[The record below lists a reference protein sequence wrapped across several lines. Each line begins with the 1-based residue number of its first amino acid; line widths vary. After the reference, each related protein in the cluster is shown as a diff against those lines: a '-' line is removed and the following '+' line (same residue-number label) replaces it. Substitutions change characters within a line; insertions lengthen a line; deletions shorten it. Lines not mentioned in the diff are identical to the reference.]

1 MKYTLKEMCNNAL
14 KQDLATHKFDNMWN
28 HYYLIAYAC
37 KELLEKMS
45 ASLSIADYASLN
57 ALLRDWDALTIND
70 QYGIFEECKDGN
82 WHTTLLKMAR
92 KYAADNGDKFLEHCK
107 SVYLDSVR
115 IISSTMVREIHGD
128 PSLIVLQFDK
138 SVKTI
143 PDNCYSGNKNLS
155 TVIIPETVYRVGKN
169 AFADC
174 DNLTTVYIDGTP
186 TVEKSAFPP
195 NAVIRYIGSGDTGE
209 LDKLKKELNTLT
221 AEKKTVE
228 SQVQNLSEENAT
240 LKSSC
245 DKLIDEKG
253 ELLKTIEGLKESSTA
268 SNSSQL
274 QVDELTKAVEHERS
288 AYSELK
294 GKYDDLYAK
303 YVDLQ
308 KAQSDLIFKY
318 EHEKQDHQNDVDQLT
333 ADMQKKATEVAPAED
348 HTSDIVAK
356 LLSEMLPNG
365 KAAIAK
371 AREDEHFATV
381 TLPAMYEKCC
391 ILRYKYGVQALAR
404 MESLDA
410 KISMLSKGTENDYTK
425 AMSTLKTMLENGRLS
440 SRHLDAIRELVGET
454 DKTTSYKEQIL
465 STLEKH
471 GYSESDYETM
481 YDECLKSINK
491 TEVKYTSPADMDK
504 LVASR
509 MEEYLSKS
517 NSLEDAIRKH
527 KGLAPDADVSEYIE
541 SLKMM
546 REIMSSSVE
555 GMSEEAALLSLVPR
569 LP

>member
-14 KQDLATHKFDNMWN
+14 RQDLATHKFDNMWN

-37 KELLEKMS
+37 KELLDKMA
-45 ASLSIADYASLN
+45 ASLSIADYAALN

-92 KYAADNGDKFLEHCK
+92 KYASDNGDKFLEHCK

-115 IISSTMVREIHGD
+115 ILSANMVREIHND

-143 PDNCYSGNKNLS
+143 PDNCYSSNKNLS

-186 TVEKSAFPP
+186 TVEKSAFPS
-195 NAVIRYIGSGDTGE
+195 NAVIRYIGSGDTSE
-209 LDKLKKELNTLT
+209 IDKFKKELNTLT
-221 AEKKTVE
+221 DEKKAVE
-228 SQVQNLSEENAT
+228 SKVQVLSEENA
-240 LKSSC
+240 
-245 DKLIDEKG
+245 KLADEKN
-253 ELLKTIEGLKESSTA
+253 ELLKTIEELKEANTESSD
-268 SNSSQL
+268 NQSQI
-274 QVDELTKAVEHERS
+274 DELTKAIEQERN
-288 AYSELK
+288 AHSELK
-294 GKYDDLYAK
+294 GKHDDLYAK
-303 YVDLQ
+303 YVELQ
-308 KAQSDLIFKY
+308 KAHSDLIFEY
-318 EHEKQDHQNDVDQLT
+318 EHEKQEYHNEIEQLT
-333 ADMQKKATEVAPAED
+333 IDMQKKAAEVAPKED
-348 HTSDIVAK
+348 HISDIVAK
-356 LLSEMLPNG
+356 LITEMLPNG
-365 KAAIAK
+365 QAAITK

-381 TLPAMYEKCC
+381 TLPTMYEKCC

-425 AMSTLKTMLENGRLS
+425 AMNTLRTMFENGRLS
-440 SRHLDAIRELVGET
+440 SRHLDAIRDLIGVT
-454 DKTTSYKEQIL
+454 DSTPNYRDKIV
-465 STLEKH
+465 STLEEH
-471 GYSESDYETM
+471 GYSESDYDTM
-481 YDECLKSINK
+481 YDACLKSINK

-504 LVASR
+504 LIASR

-517 NSLEDAIRKH
+517 SSLENAIRKH
-527 KGLAPDADVSEYIE
+527 KGLAPDADVSSYIE

-546 REIMSSSVE
+546 KDIMSSSVE
-555 GMSEEAALLSLVPR
+555 GMSEEAALMSLVPR